1 MADNNKKR
9 ILIIEDDELM
19 QNALKGAL
27 VKEDFDV
34 TVSSDGK
41 EGVEMALRT
50 RPDVIILDILLPKAL
65 GTEVVKEIK
74 IQQPDLINRII
85 VMTSA
90 MESQYLADSMES
102 GISTYVIKGEHELK
116 DIVKKVKEKLG
127 I

>member
-1 MADNNKKR
+1 MADNIKK

-27 VKEDFDV
+27 VREGFDV

-41 EGVEMALRT
+41 EGVEIALRT